1 MKTEKQMKK
10 KLEVNM
16 MDNRMKLQMSAMSY
30 TKELDLYIKK
40 LKKQKSICKEDA
52 LEDAKL
58 ALKRTGVTTKSGRT
72 KKKIVSWE

>member
-1 MKTEKQMKK
+1 
-10 KLEVNM
+10 M

-52 LEDAKL
+52 KL